1 MLADEIKTVIFCD
14 DIRKEITNKDILI
27 GVYAGDIVVPSFPTP
42 LALALWIEIDPKEVG
57 TRELIFRVIAGKAE
71 PFQFGIGIETITLGA
86 ASLLIPPIPTP
97 MDSEGEITLEIRD
110 GEEWRLL
117 KRKRVKKGL
126 VPNPLGLPPLGAH

>member
-86 ASLLIPPIPTP
+86 ASLAFSGNALAAPKIHWDCNAHGCIHCWE
-97 MDSEGEITLEIRD
+97 DLD
-110 GEEWRLL
+110 GEHCQVVL
-117 KRKRVKKGL
+117 K
-126 VPNPLGLPPLGAH
+126 